1 MRSQTRMVL
10 LLHGYSN
17 ILFETLGDFACS
29 LSSLQSETTRR
40 KYFMTLGTP
49 IRLSDLRECR
59 HFCVSFNKNELRQ
72 LLNIYSRRVAAGEW
86 RDYAIDLQKGSA
98 TFSIFRSTYDK
109 PLFSI
114 FKHRRGPRSYYT
126 VFEGPQKLKHGK
138 NINEVL
144 SVFDTKPYL
153 VFRSR

>member
-1 MRSQTRMVL
+1 M
-10 LLHGYSN
+10 N
-17 ILFETLGDFACS
+17 
-29 LSSLQSETTRR
+29 LS
-40 KYFMTLGTP
+40 TP
-49 IRLSDLRECR
+49 IRLSELRKRR
-59 HFCVSFNKNELRQ
+59 HSYVSFDKNELRQ
-72 LLNIYSRRVAAGEW
+72 LLDVYSRRVAAGEW

-114 FKHRRGPRSYYT
+114 FKHRQGRKACYT
-126 VFEGPQKLKHGK
+126 VFAGPQKLKHGK

>member
-1 MRSQTRMVL
+1 M
-10 LLHGYSN
+10 N
-17 ILFETLGDFACS
+17 
-29 LSSLQSETTRR
+29 LS
-40 KYFMTLGTP
+40 TP
-49 IRLSDLRECR
+49 IRLAELRKRR
-59 HFCVSFNKNELRQ
+59 HSYVSFDKNELRQ
-72 LLNIYSRRVAAGEW
+72 LLDVYSRRVAAGEW

-98 TFSIFRSTYDK
+98 TFSIFRSTYDT

-114 FKHRRGPRSYYT
+114 FKHRQGRKAYYT
-126 VFEGPQKLKHGK
+126 VFAGPQKLKHGK